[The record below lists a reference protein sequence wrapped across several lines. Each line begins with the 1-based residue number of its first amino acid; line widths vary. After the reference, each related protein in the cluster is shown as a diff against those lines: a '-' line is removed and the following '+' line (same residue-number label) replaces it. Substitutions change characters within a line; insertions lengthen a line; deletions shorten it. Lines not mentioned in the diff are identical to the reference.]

1 MLDAHAVVLSPIEAL
16 FLNLSLLCIVA
27 WPMWIAGKSLRPGN
41 DLAMLALLALFATSG
56 RILLD
61 PLPNIQP
68 VTVVV
73 LLVGAH
79 YGASRSVAF
88 ASVVAISSNLVLGHG
103 IWTLYQ
109 ALAWSLV
116 GITGSSLSR
125 IFRNGNSISI
135 RRVGAVA
142 FVAGFAFD
150 WVVSISAL
158 HSIPLE
164 SFPVYLM
171 VGLPFD
177 LVHATG
183 NLVFAA
189 WLSGPLSEIM
199 TRQSPQSKAVV
210 EPVKNTS

>member
-1 MLDAHAVVLSPIEAL
+1 M
-16 FLNLSLLCIVA
+16 
-27 WPMWIAGKSLRPGN
+27 
-41 DLAMLALLALFATSG
+41 
-56 RILLD
+56 
-61 PLPNIQP
+61 
-68 VTVVV
+68 
-73 LLVGAH
+73 
-79 YGASRSVAF
+79 
-88 ASVVAISSNLVLGHG
+88 LGHG

-125 IFRNGNSISI
+125 IFRNGNAISI

-210 EPVKNTS
+210 EPVKNAS